1 MIKHR
6 YKGYIMFRVSLQTVK
21 ILRDAGNKSASRSSL
36 REECLEDFIK
46 EHNLKNAE
54 IIIFYDFHL
63 DEFEMIIKSTDG
75 CFNPTFECPELL

>member
-1 MIKHR
+1 
-6 YKGYIMFRVSLQTVK
+6 MFRVSLQTVK